1 MNINDIVKSATKS
14 AKRTSKRGE
23 AAVPMPP
30 LQRYLR
36 RPGRLTDAGN
46 AYLVLPVGLLD
57 QLPLDQQEQMVA
69 IATALTTAHPNWAN
83 AMTYQVLPWA
93 RCRPADLSED
103 DLAWHGITHDVNP
116 LTGTMGY
123 LRGGEVIADDKVIG
137 HRPTPDPV
145 PTLPG
150 SHPGARPPLL
160 PAPPTR
166 SQNHADVSSSNTL
179 RSARGVRMVETQR
192 RLRLVHQLAPTV
204 DPPWADSIAATDA
217 LWGPDQEWHAL
228 VTQTTQ
234 EAEVAPAPQRTHAP
248 AVPVGLPDA
257 RPPATEA
264 SARADTAPIG
274 ATPPSADGGE
284 AEPTA
289 YDDELAALE
298 RELQDLYHPE

>member
-1 MNINDIVKSATKS
+1 MKINDIVRNATR
-14 AKRTSKRGE
+14 RTSKSEDG
-23 AAVPMPP
+23 APMPP

-57 QLPLDQQEQMVA
+57 QLPVEQQQQLVG
-69 IATALTTAHPNWAN
+69 IATSLATAHPTWAN

-93 RCRPADLSED
+93 RCRPAELSQD

-137 HRPTPDPV
+137 HRPTQDPA

-166 SQNHADVSSSNTL
+166 PQNHADVNSSNTL

-192 RLRLVHQLAPTV
+192 RLRLVHQQAPTV
-204 DPPWADSIAATDA
+204 DPAWADSIAATDA

-234 EAEVAPAPQRTHAP
+234 EAQVPPAPKQTYLP
-248 AVPVGLPDA
+248 TVPSNVTREPQPPVTSASVGPNKKPTD
-257 RPPATEA
+257 PSSNT
-264 SARADTAPIG
+264 
-274 ATPPSADGGE
+274 ATPA
-284 AEPTA
+284 A

-298 RELQDLYHPE
+298 RELQDLYQPE

>member
-1 MNINDIVKSATKS
+1 MNINDIVKSATK
-14 AKRTSKRGE
+14 RTSKKGE
-23 AAVPMPP
+23 PAVPTPP

-57 QLPLDQQEQMVA
+57 QLPVDQQEQLVA
-69 IATALTTAHPNWAN
+69 IATTLATAHPTWSN

-137 HRPTPDPV
+137 HRPTPDPA

-166 SQNHADVSSSNTL
+166 PQNHADVSSSNTL

-204 DPPWADSIAATDA
+204 DPAWADSIAATDA

-228 VTQTTQ
+228 VIQTTQ
-234 EAEVAPAPQRTHAP
+234 DAEVAPAPSQRAP
-248 AVPVGLPDA
+248 EAAGSVEIPDA
-257 RPPATEA
+257 RPQAAEA
-264 SARADTAPIG
+264 SARIDTAPI
-274 ATPPSADGGE
+274 SADVSSSVDAGD
-284 AEPTA
+284 ADPTA

>member
-1 MNINDIVKSATKS
+1 MNINDIIKSATK
-14 AKRTSKRGE
+14 RTSKKGE
-23 AAVPMPP
+23 PAVPTPP

-57 QLPLDQQEQMVA
+57 QLPVDQQEQLVA
-69 IATALTTAHPNWAN
+69 IATTLATAYPTWAN

-93 RCRPADLSED
+93 RCRPADLSEH

-137 HRPTPDPV
+137 HRPTPDPA

-166 SQNHADVSSSNTL
+166 PQNHADVSSSNTL
-179 RSARGVRMVETQR
+179 RSARSVRMVETQR

-204 DPPWADSIAATDA
+204 DPSWADSIAATDA

-234 EAEVAPAPQRTHAP
+234 EAQV
-248 AVPVGLPDA
+248 AVPVKVPNA
-257 RPPATEA
+257 RPLAVDA
-264 SARADTAPIG
+264 STRSDTAPIAG
-274 ATPPSADGGE
+274 ATSSVGDGE
-284 AEPTA
+284 ADPTA
-289 YDDELAALE
+289 YDAELAALE
-298 RELQDLYHPE
+298 RELQGLYHPE

>member
-14 AKRTSKRGE
+14 VKRTSKKGE
-23 AAVPMPP
+23 PAVPMPP

-57 QLPLDQQEQMVA
+57 QLPVDQQEQLVA
-69 IATALTTAHPNWAN
+69 IATALATAHPTWAN

-93 RCRPADLSED
+93 RCRPADLTED
-103 DLAWHGITHDVNP
+103 DMVWHGITHDVNP

-123 LRGGEVIADDKVIG
+123 LRGGEVIPDDKVIG
-137 HRPTPDPV
+137 HRPTPDPA

-166 SQNHADVSSSNTL
+166 PQNHADVSASNTL
-179 RSARGVRMVETQR
+179 RSARGARLVETQR
-192 RLRLVHQLAPTV
+192 RLRLVHQLAPTI
-204 DPPWADSIAATDA
+204 DPSWADSIAATDA
-217 LWGPDQEWHAL
+217 LWEPDQEWRTL

-234 EAEVAPAPQRTHAP
+234 EGEVAPAPQRTPAP
-248 AVPVGLPDA
+248 AAPAEIPDA
-257 RPPATEA
+257 PPAAKTSAGADDAPTVQVAPA
-264 SARADTAPIG
+264 SVG
-274 ATPPSADGGE
+274 AGE
-284 AEPTA
+284 ADPAA